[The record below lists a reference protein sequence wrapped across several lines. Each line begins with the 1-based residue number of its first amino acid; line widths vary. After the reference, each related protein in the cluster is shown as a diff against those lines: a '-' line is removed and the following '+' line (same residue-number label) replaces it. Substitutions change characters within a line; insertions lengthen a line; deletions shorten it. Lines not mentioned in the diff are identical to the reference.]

1 MTRRDYLQLSAA
13 LKRARDTALAYD
25 DADNCPDILYGIDCA
40 AEAIAESLSE
50 ANPKFDKR
58 RFFRDA
64 TCDIQN
70 TTGDSRL

>member
-13 LKRARDTALAYD
+13 LKRARETALTYD
-25 DADNCPDILYGIDCA
+25 NAANSPDILYGIDCA
-40 AEAIAESLSE
+40 AEAIAEALHL

-64 TCDIQN
+64 CSSTQQ
-70 TTGDSRL
+70 

>member
-13 LKRARDTALAYD
+13 LKRARETAIAYD
-25 DADNCPDILYGIDCA
+25 DSLLLPDILYGIDCA
-40 AEAIAESLSE
+40 AEAIAEALYL

-64 TCDIQN
+64 CSSTRQ
-70 TTGDSRL
+70 

>member
-13 LKRARDTALAYD
+13 LKRARETAIAYD
-25 DADNCPDILYGIDCA
+25 EDPDLPTILYGIDCA

-50 ANPKFDKR
+50 ANPKFDKH

-64 TCDIQN
+64 TCDIP
-70 TTGDSRL
+70 S